1 MRRLAVLL
9 ALAGCGGGE
18 DGEATVVDAAAPA
31 VDAGAPPRDAADTG
45 EAPSVDAGAAPAD
58 VGAPWVEI
66 GTGTRTF
73 QPLTPGQQVPI
84 IEGIQGG
91 YHVWGGF
98 QGAGFDDTDIAI
110 GFSLTLDGAELAA
123 AAYTEPDLPVLPG
136 GLYSYAAVAVIF
148 HENDQVQPSSGQT
161 MTLTT
166 TLTTRDGLVLE
177 DAIEVVPVCCE

>member
-1 MRRLAVLL
+1 MLALV
-9 ALAGCGGGE
+9 LAGCGGE
-18 DGEATVVDAAAPA
+18 DGDPAATP
-31 VDAGAPPRDAADTG
+31 DAGAPGADAADRRDDA
-45 EAPSVDAGAAPAD
+45 APPPPASEDAGAAPAD
-58 VGAPWVEI
+58 AAAPWVEI
-66 GTGTRTF
+66 GTGTRTVE
-73 QPLTPGQQVPI
+73 PLTAGQQVPI

-98 QGAGFDDTDIAI
+98 QGGGFDDTDIAI
-110 GFSLTLDGAELAA
+110 GFSLTLDGVELAA

-136 GLYSYAAVAVIF
+136 GVYSYAAVAVIY
-148 HENDQVQPSSGQT
+148 HENEQVEPSSGKT

>member
-1 MRRLAVLL
+1 ML
-9 ALAGCGGGE
+9 ALAGCGGA
-18 DGEATVVDAAAPA
+18 DDDAAAVVDAARPGA
-31 VDAGAPPRDAADTG
+31 DADPDVSDARRAPPSP
-45 EAPSVDAGAAPAD
+45 EDAGAAPAD
-58 VGAPWVEI
+58 AAAPWVEI
-66 GTGTRTF
+66 GTGTRAF
-73 QPLTPGQQVPI
+73 EPLTPGQQVPI

-110 GFSLTLDGAELAA
+110 GFSLTLDGVELAA

-136 GLYSYAAVAVIF
+136 GLFSYAAVAVIY
-148 HENDQVQPSSGQT
+148 HENDQVEPSSGKT

-166 TLTTRDGLVLE
+166 TLTTRDGLTLE